1 MEPTKKIYP
10 ALAKFQGLVQK
21 IDLDGTVTI
30 KPRDKPAFTFSYA
43 TLAHIIDK
51 IKPAM
56 KEAGLGYT
64 QCVEEGKLITTV
76 FAAEDGSCITSTFA
90 LPVSADPKQVGGNM
104 TYFRRYSLTSMLGIA
119 AEEDKDAPEPTQG
132 KPALTPK
139 ALESAVTRIKEE
151 PELLDKMLIGFVMTA
166 DQVRQICQ
174 AEKAEPNG

>member
-1 MEPTKKIYP
+1 
-10 ALAKFQGLVQK
+10 
-21 IDLDGTVTI
+21 
-30 KPRDKPAFTFSYA
+30 
-43 TLAHIIDK
+43 
-51 IKPAM
+51 
-56 KEAGLGYT
+56 
-64 QCVEEGKLITTV
+64 
-76 FAAEDGSCITSTFA
+76 
-90 LPVSADPKQVGGNM
+90 M